1 MCKKNRVKKE
11 KKAYI
16 FGHGKRGFTL
26 AELSVVL
33 ALIAILSVMIVT
45 FSVFMNTIAAKNQ
58 AEYDFLADSAELKD
72 ELCIFAAENDTADS
86 VFSVSESGVLTVS
99 VGGEERIARF
109 DSGVLTLGDK
119 EQDGLDTI
127 GGVIFETGE
136 KLIKCTVFRD
146 KNGEHIESVFVFSL
160 RSARIEEV
168 AEDA

>member
-1 MCKKNRVKKE
+1 MCKKNRVKQE

-58 AEYDFLADSAELKD
+58 AEYDFLADSASLKD
-72 ELCIFAAENDTADS
+72 ELCLWAAENDTKDS
-86 VFSVSESGVLTVS
+86 VFSISEEGDLVVS
-99 VGGEERIARF
+99 VNGEEKLAHF
-109 DSGVLTLGDK
+109 DAGVLTLGDR
-119 EQDGLDTI
+119 EEDGLDTI

-136 KLIKCTVFRD
+136 KLVKCTVFRD